1 MASLDEERLWGLK
14 GLSFLRGQDG
24 ELETQRPTPRRPLR
38 GVGVCVCVMAEL
50 IQKKLQGAVEKHQQ
64 LWEGL
69 EQTQVREAEA
79 GGTAN
84 RRSSI
89 VS

>member
-1 MASLDEERLWGLK
+1 
-14 GLSFLRGQDG
+14 
-24 ELETQRPTPRRPLR
+24 
-38 GVGVCVCVMAEL
+38 MAEL

-84 RRSSI
+84 RRSSYREEGAGLAAWI
-89 VS
+89 QRGL